1 MSLNISLWQL
11 KSCHGNCWKV
21 CLFLRLRVCMWRGWA
36 PETEYVSLERL
47 EPKWLVATCCDLPQG
62 HKSINEAGIFQLLV
76 SHLSHFCHP
85 DSLYHM
91 VEEEIWTLTLKKFLV
106 KKKKKK
112 TWWGELVD
120 LISIFRHSL
129 FLFGWRSYKHVEW
142 TFKTLNHSVV
152 KSQMKPF
159 SGHNYYD

>member
-1 MSLNISLWQL
+1 MSLNLSLWQL
-11 KSCHGNCWKV
+11 KSCHGNV

-47 EPKWLVATCCDLPQG
+47 EPNWLVATCCDLPQG

-91 VEEEIWTLTLKKFLV
+91 VEEEIWTLMLNSHRFFWSEIWGSKCVCVCACAFSMYTSNCGPIWWLK
-106 KKKKKK
+106 
-112 TWWGELVD
+112 GRND
-120 LISIFRHSL
+120 NNDN
-129 FLFGWRSYKHVEW
+129 
-142 TFKTLNHSVV
+142 NHSASCVCV
-152 KSQMKPF
+152 FVRVP
-159 SGHNYYD
+159 